1 MLASIVDLI
10 KEFCM
15 DEEYY
20 RIESPQGQQLGMF
33 IVYNDGTFVYSFPHK
48 LDEEGWQI
56 ACFSN
61 STAAWD
67 FFTSNTVKEINRKT
81 IIVNYEPDYSTIF
94 KFVPPWTDD
103 VEAIFTEDY
112 FD

>member
-48 LDEEGWQI
+48 LDEDGWQI

-61 STAAWD
+61 STAAWN

-81 IIVNYEPDYSTIF
+81 IIVTNNSSISIQSLTLFEKRLDFYI
-94 KFVPPWTDD
+94 
-103 VEAIFTEDY
+103 
-112 FD
+112 